1 MLQRVG
7 PSERFFHELK
17 VIEETKFRFAEEV
30 PAVEY
35 VEDMVENMQLYPPED
50 YITGSELF
58 FEYDPEVR
66 FFLKLPCGKWRP
78 GLLALNYSV
87 QSMGSDMLRIFSP
100 TTNVNVSIFTFK
112 IAAKREYVILKE

>member
-1 MLQRVG
+1 MLQRIG

-17 VIEETKFRFAEEV
+17 AIEETKFRFAEEV

-35 VEDMVENMQLYPPED
+35 VEDMAENMQLYPPED

-66 FFLKLPCGKWRP
+66 FSLKLPHGKWRP
-78 GLLALNYSV
+78 GLSTEL
-87 QSMGSDMLRIFSP
+87 FP
-100 TTNVNVSIFTFK
+100 NVVYRGVWDLIC
-112 IAAKREYVILKE
+112 

>member
-1 MLQRVG
+1 LNAVFGYIKMLQRIG

-17 VIEETKFRFAEEV
+17 AIEETKFRFAEEV

-35 VEDMVENMQLYPPED
+35 VEDMAENMQLYPPED

-66 FFLKLPCGKWRP
+66 FSLKLPHGK
-78 GLLALNYSV
+78 
-87 QSMGSDMLRIFSP
+87 
-100 TTNVNVSIFTFK
+100 
-112 IAAKREYVILKE
+112 

>member
-17 VIEETKFRFAEEV
+17 AIEETKFRFTEEV

-35 VEDMVENMQLYPPED
+35 VEDIAENMQLYPPED

-66 FFLKLPCGKWRP
+66 FFLKLPCENEGQD
-78 GLLALNYSV
+78 LALNYSR
-87 QSMGSDMLRIFSP
+87 MLCTEVYEI
-100 TTNVNVSIFTFK
+100 
-112 IAAKREYVILKE
+112 